1 MGTEDRA
8 TGATW
13 LPRRGTRR
21 GSREARRR
29 RHGASRVLRAVSLL
43 ALLLPALAVL
53 GVSGAGAAPAPTNAL
68 DWPNYGNDPGG
79 MRYVDVD
86 QITPANVAQLQ
97 PAWILHTGVMSEL
110 TSFESQPIIVDGTLY
125 ISSPHDHVFAVDA
138 ATGAIKWTYNPEMP
152 ALSQI
157 ALCCGQ
163 TNRGVAVGKGKVFIG
178 QLDATLV
185 ALDAKT
191 GAVAW
196 RVEVD
201 RWQDKWSE
209 TMAPQYIDGKVLIG
223 ASGGEFEKRGHF
235 SAYDA
240 ETGKLL
246 WRFYT
251 TPATGQSGNDTWSG
265 DSWRTGGGTVW
276 TTPNIDPKLGLVYI
290 QTGNAAPDE
299 NGSERAGQ
307 NLYTVSIVAL
317 DLNTGQ
323 YRWHFQEVHHDLWD
337 YDTAQPAHLFTL
349 TRGGQQ
355 IPALG
360 HANKNGN
367 YFVLDRRD
375 GKPLYDVTEVP
386 VPTEPAW
393 QHPSPTQPMPAT
405 EPLIPQSVAAAPPGF
420 TAGPM
425 WTPPH
430 EQPTLI
436 QPGFEAGPEWGAAA
450 YSPRTKYAYIPAG
463 GYEPW
468 NYHAQQQI
476 VNSLGST
483 GFGNVPGI
491 EQYGLFDAM
500 DTTTGKIAWKIQTP
514 EKTVTGTVVAGDLV
528 FFGEVNGKFNAVDAK
543 TGKVL
548 WTFKTDMTG
557 VGGANGSPAVYE
569 VDGHE
574 YVVMAFGGN
583 FRQRL
588 DAGKAASP
596 PGDALIAFAL
606 PSGGQWPNIV
616 TATPKQVEVGA
627 PKKVPGVASAPA
639 GATVID
645 IQSHDLNYFPHQF
658 TVAPGQRVAVHLTNV
673 DITPVGFAV
682 KLPSGA
688 IQLAEVVKPKE
699 DAFFVF
705 TAPDQPGDYAFFSPG
720 AQQYFGLTGVMR
732 VAAQPLPGMPNT
744 GGGFA
749 ATGSGAGLVGRLSSL
764 ALILAT
770 LGLLVLTAA
779 IRGRPTG
786 RARRT
791 RD

>member
-1 MGTEDRA
+1 VGEV
-8 TGATW
+8 
-13 LPRRGTRR
+13 
-21 GSREARRR
+21 RRR
-29 RHGASRVLRAVSLL
+29 RHRAARVLRLAGVL
-43 ALLLPALAVL
+43 ALLLPTLVAF
-53 GVSGAGAAPAPTNAL
+53 GVPTVRGAAAPATAL
-68 DWPNYGNDPGG
+68 DWPYYGNDPGG
-79 MRYVDVD
+79 MRYVDTD
-86 QITPANVAQLQ
+86 QITPANVAQVQ
-97 PAWILHTGVMSEL
+97 PAWIFHTGVMSEL

-125 ISSPHDHVFAVDA
+125 LTSPHNHVFAIDA
-138 ATGAIKWTYNPEMP
+138 ATGALKWTYNPDMP
-152 ALSQI
+152 TLSQLP
-157 ALCCGQ
+157 LCCGQ
-163 TNRGVAVGKGKVFIG
+163 TNRGVAVGKGKVFVG

-196 RVEVD
+196 QVAVD
-201 RWQDKWSE
+201 RWEDKWSE
-209 TMAPQYIDGKVLIG
+209 TMAPQYVDGKVLIG

-240 ETGKLL
+240 DTGKLL
-246 WRFYT
+246 WRFYS
-251 TPATGQSGNDTWSG
+251 TPATGEPGNDTWSG

-276 TTPNIDPKLGLVYI
+276 TTPNVDPQLGLVYL

-307 NLYTVSIVAL
+307 NLYSVSIVAL

-337 YDTAQPAHLFTL
+337 YDTAQPSHLFPL
-349 TRGGQQ
+349 ERGGQQ

-386 VPTEPAW
+386 VPTDPAW
-393 QHPSPTQPMPAT
+393 QQPSPTQPMPAT
-405 EPLIPQSVAAAPPGF
+405 EPLIPQSVAAVPPGF

-430 EQPTLI
+430 EEPTLI
-436 QPGFEAGPEWGAAA
+436 QPGYESGPEWGAGA

-468 NYHAQQQI
+468 NYHAQQEI

-483 GFGNVPGI
+483 GFGKVPGI
-491 EQYGLFDAM
+491 DQYGLFDAM
-500 DTTTGKIAWKIQTP
+500 DTTTGKLAWQLKTP

-528 FFGEVNGKFNAVDAK
+528 FFGEDNGKFNAVDAR

-548 WTFKTDMTG
+548 WTFKTDMPG
-557 VGGANGSPAVYE
+557 VGGANGSPAVY
-569 VDGHE
+569 VINGRE

-588 DAGKAASP
+588 DAGKTASP

-606 PSGGQWPNIV
+606 PQAGQPGPNIV
-616 TATPKQVEVGA
+616 TATPKQVAVGA
-627 PKKVPGVASAPA
+627 PKNVAGVPSAPA
-639 GATVID
+639 GATLIN
-645 IQSHDLNYFPHQF
+645 IQTHDLNYFPNQF
-658 TVAPGQRVAVHLTNV
+658 TVPAGQRVAVHLTNA

-682 KLPSGA
+682 KLPTGA
-688 IQLAEVVKPKE
+688 IQLEEMVKPR
-699 DAFFVF
+699 DAAFFVF
-705 TAPDQPGDYAFFSPG
+705 TAPDQPGDYDFFSPG
-720 AQQYFGLTGVMR
+720 AQKYFGLTGVMHV
-732 VAAQPLPGMPNT
+732 VAQTTSPTMPGLPNT
-744 GGGFA
+744 GGGYGTA
-749 ATGSGAGLVGRLSSL
+749 DGSHGLAGILGA
-764 ALILAT
+764 
-770 LGLLVLTAA
+770 LGLLSLGAA
-779 IRGRPTG
+779 ILGALSRRRVA
-786 RARRT
+786 RAPKSAEARHP